1 MQGIM
6 MSGAMPMDYGQLR
19 KAEDDGFLEEPRAK
33 RHQPMSMELPL
44 PLTEPVV
51 AKALTELSQGTA
63 RAVESCLDCYRGK
76 RMSSSDLLSFVR
88 SIAIHSA
95 SLAAVFKAQDAEK
108 EVMGEAAGA
117 DDMAELMALW
127 GSAPANATP
136 MGVQAHQQQQQQTL
150 LHARAPAMMTPH
162 APAPPSQPATNP
174 MPAIAIDAV
183 RPPASRLITTR
194 TRKAKMSEPSDEE
207 MALMQWWSRKR
218 QPEIARRQHESAKCN
233 ALPSVGDRDKAY
245 VRFLMRELVREL
257 PPIGVS
263 RLLEYVKGFN
273 STLDIGA
280 FAERVKELVDEHDVK
295 VMLHFPPEC
304 TVRVTPSRP
313 VRGSADVPAPAAVAA
328 IDLDGDD
335 LDLSDEC
342 WPAVANEPAPA
353 VFDGGA
359 RAVCHSS
366 CAHDSAAQGKRK
378 RTETLHGAR
387 PDDDEDMGACCP
399 VCVECP
405 REDDRW
411 VKCDGCGSWY
421 HQICVLFNEIAHGK
435 SVRFFCRT
443 PGCRKRGSR
452 QLNRRQRKPSYPTSP
467 SIESCSLGD
476 KMSAM
481 VQSVARPDRN
491 VVIKVVASVE
501 SQREAKGNRSGRKLM
516 ERCRN
521 KTICAFQHTLIGSD
535 LLFLIMFVEEI
546 VGADGIGR
554 VEIRHVSS
562 NGMYEQLQRNE
573 AVCVENAIIQSYLH
587 HVAEAGFASARI
599 HVGPHK
605 RSLFYGAPP
614 STLPSATASVPSC
627 VQLLA
632 DARKSGIVHS
642 FQQERTDGNE
652 EVLRV
657 MIVAPGTIIRGVA
670 PERDPDVVCPVAQT
684 PEDWL
689 QVQEQHAYKF
699 DDLQFAKFS
708 SMMLVY
714 HLIKGWKKEFTAPSR
729 YVSGPACETLPQF
742 TGPRGTCKQLDLPSA
757 SPSPPSSPDM
767 EPMNKMHPAQ
777 GGLPMVQPLREHQHA
792 HTGAQSYGMPAP
804 EHMMAAEDT
813 AHLNRFANDT
823 SLPEDVR
830 RLLQATMQQGKRG
843 PFPAVQTAGSMLAPT
858 LTRNCWSSSSL
869 DSHMRQYST
878 SPTPNAQMIAPPPRY
893 FSTSPTPNAQLMAAQ
908 PRHGSVMQSIV
919 PGGADAHDTF
929 FSDQILFSE
938 PAEEESHFWDCF
950 FSTLD

>member
-1 MQGIM
+1 M
-6 MSGAMPMDYGQLR
+6 MLGVSQMDFGQMR
-19 KAEDDGFLEEPRAK
+19 KAELDSFLEEPRAK
-33 RHQPMSMELPL
+33 RHQPMAMELPL

-76 RMSSSDLLSFVR
+76 RMSSADLLSFVR
-88 SIAIHSA
+88 SISIHST
-95 SLAAVFKAQDAEK
+95 SLAAVFKAQDIEQ

-136 MGVQAHQQQQQQTL
+136 MGTKPQQQQQQTL
-150 LHARAPAMMTPH
+150 LHARAPAMATPH

-218 QPEIARRQHESAKCN
+218 LPEIARRQHESAECN
-233 ALPSVGDRDKAY
+233 ALPSEGGRHKAY
-245 VRFLMRELVREL
+245 VRFLMRELVRKL
-257 PPIGVS
+257 PPAGVAK
-263 RLLEYVKGFN
+263 LLEYVKGFN

-280 FAERVKELVDEHDVK
+280 FAEQVKELVDDYDVK

-313 VRGSADVPAPAAVAA
+313 VRGSVPAPAAVAA

-335 LDLSDEC
+335 LDIGDDC

-359 RAVCHSS
+359 KAVSHSS
-366 CAHDSAAQGKRK
+366 CLHSACAHDSAAQGKRK

-452 QLNRRQRKPSYPTSP
+452 QLNRRQRKPTYPTSP

-481 VQSVARPDRN
+481 VQPVARPDRN

-501 SQREAKGNRSGRKLM
+501 SQREAKGNRSGRKLL

-546 VGADGIGR
+546 VGADGVGR

-573 AVCVENAIIQSYLH
+573 AVSVENAIIQSYLH

-599 HVGPHK
+599 HVGPHQ
-605 RSLFYGAPP
+605 RSLFFGAPP

-632 DARKSGIVHS
+632 DARRSGIVHS
-642 FQQERTDGNE
+642 FQQERTEGNE

-657 MIVAPGTIIRGVA
+657 MMVAPGTMIRSVA

-729 YVSGPACETLPQF
+729 FVSSPACDTPPQS
-742 TGPRGTCKQLDLPSA
+742 TGPRGTSKQLQLREA
-757 SPSPPSSPDM
+757 SPSPLSSP
-767 EPMNKMHPAQ
+767 EMHPAQ
-777 GGLPMVQPLREHQHA
+777 GGLPMVQPMREHQYA
-792 HTGAQSYGMPAP
+792 RTGAQRYGMPAP
-804 EHMMAAEDT
+804 EHMIAAEDSF
-813 AHLNRFANDT
+813 HLHRFANDT

-830 RLLQATMQQGKRG
+830 RLLQATVQQGREC
-843 PFPAVQTAGSMLAPT
+843 PFPPVQTMHAPT
-858 LTRNCWSSSSL
+858 LRRNCWSSSSL
-869 DSHMRQYST
+869 DSHLRQYST
-878 SPTPNAQMIAPPPRY
+878 SPTPNAQMVAPPSRY
-893 FSTSPTPNAQLMAAQ
+893 FSTSPTPNAQLMAAR
-908 PRHGSVMQSIV
+908 PRQSSVMHSIV
-919 PGGADAHDTF
+919 PGGADAQDTF

-938 PAEEESHFWDCF
+938 PAEEESPFWDCF
-950 FSTLD
+950 FSSLN